1 MALFLLHRIG
11 WLASIAQRHRMTT
24 DSCCD
29 GPTKR
34 LLLIACNQN
43 FRRTLERILCR
54 CGYAVDC
61 AQSGEEALVC
71 IESRPFDAIIS
82 EVMLPGAV
90 CGLTILDRVRR
101 QYPHLPIILLTEG
114 ETARMR
120 SALDQCHGVN
130 CLTLPVDLDQ
140 LKRLIATTTQA
151 ERPSLV

>member
-1 MALFLLHRIG
+1 
-11 WLASIAQRHRMTT
+11 MTT
-24 DSCCD
+24 NGCCET
-29 GPTKR
+29 TKR

-54 CGYAVDC
+54 CGYAVDS
-61 AQSGEEALVC
+61 ARSGEEALVS
-71 IESRPFDAIIS
+71 IDSRSYDAIIS

-120 SALDQCHGVN
+120 SALDQCQGVN
-130 CLTLPVDLDQ
+130 CLPLPVDVDQ
-140 LKRLIATTTQA
+140 LKYLIAVTTQSSH
-151 ERPSLV
+151 PSLV